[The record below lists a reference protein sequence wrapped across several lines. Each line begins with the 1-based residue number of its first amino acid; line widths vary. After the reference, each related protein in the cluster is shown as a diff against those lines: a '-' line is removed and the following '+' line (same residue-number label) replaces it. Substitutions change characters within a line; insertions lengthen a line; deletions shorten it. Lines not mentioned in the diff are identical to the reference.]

1 MPQNLPTYQ
10 APILF
15 VISAI
20 LILYLSIPA
29 KVFLPLMLFFRLL
42 NNLLIKSVSFRK
54 YTTFSFYFAFTCFSF
69 LNFFLHS
76 YFYFS
81 MTFSLLCFLSLNL
94 LFISSFS
101 LFQPFSFFLCLSAL
115 GLFVIFASF
124 WVFFLCVCM
133 YVKMIK
139 IH

>member
-101 LFQPFSFFLCLSAL
+101 LFQPFSFFFVLICPWVICHLCFLL
-115 GLFVIFASF
+115 GC
-124 WVFFLCVCM
+124 FFLCVCACM
-133 YVKMIK
+133 
-139 IH
+139 